1 MQCTSVVYLVCD
13 TCSRLTRCTLTSPL
27 LLPPAP
33 DVCTGALQ
41 ADAAEARARRAGSQA
56 LLRGGA
62 QQHELPIS
70 EHVAKLPA
78 PAAAGALGM
87 AVPASGSSS
96 FSLSTAERAHPDSSR
111 SGLAATCL
119 SAHSMLEVGTP
130 LSPQPTLIDLGPR
143 RGSTAESA
151 AEAEGV
157 VGPVSPRRAR
167 GWFA

>member
-1 MQCTSVVYLVCD
+1 M
-13 TCSRLTRCTLTSPL
+13 
-27 LLPPAP
+27 
-33 DVCTGALQ
+33 LQ
-41 ADAAEARARRAGSQA
+41 RRVLGGPGPRRYSAEAPN
-56 LLRGGA
+56 
-62 QQHELPIS
+62 QHELPIS